1 MTDARK
7 FAAMAL
13 VSSIVAASGPARA
26 ASTDSPLPM
35 SFAGLSL
42 SQAQD
47 AGVAAS
53 PDVAAARARVA
64 GANAALAAARWGA
77 VPSGFAS
84 FAESP
89 QGGVGPATVS
99 AHQTTVGV
107 QANLNDLLFGYGPLV
122 GQAGALLRAAI
133 ADEAAAERT
142 ERAASARVYY
152 GALKAGA
159 VLAAREDAVAL
170 ARSELQAAQTR
181 LRAGDVPR
189 VDVIQADVAV
199 ARAEADVENARAED
213 ANALEAL
220 AAETASADA
229 ALALTVGGAP
239 PTLSPLA
246 SDPAAAA
253 TTALRIRPEVKSA
266 QGSLDAAIDARNSAR
281 IALIPPVTVSSGY
294 ATGVDSGQRVAGRSV
309 TAQVT
314 VPLPFGPAARIDQ
327 ANAAVAEAD
336 ARLAAVK
343 RAVALETAAAARTLL
358 GADRAAAATLRAKV
372 AARQALDAIELGYR
386 AGAASSLE
394 VTQARST
401 YVQAQVDELSAVY
414 DEASAAAVFDVE
426 VGR

>member
-1 MTDARK
+1 MTNAAR
-7 FAAMAL
+7 FAAAAL
-13 VSSIVAASGPARA
+13 ASGIVGASVPVQA
-26 ASTDSPLPM
+26 APGEQPLPM
-35 SFAGLSL
+35 SFGGLSL

-47 AGVAAS
+47 AGVASS

-64 GANAALAAARWGA
+64 EANAALAAARWGA

-84 FAESP
+84 FTESP
-89 QGGVGPATVS
+89 QGGVGPVTVS

-107 QANLNDLLFGYGPLV
+107 QANLNDLLFGYAPLV
-122 GQAGALLRAAI
+122 GQAGAALRATV
-133 ADEAAAERT
+133 ADEATAERT
-142 ERAASARVYY
+142 ERVAAARAYY
-152 GALKAGA
+152 GALKAVA

-199 ARAEADVENARAED
+199 ARAQADVENARAQS

-220 AAETASADA
+220 AAETATTGS
-229 ALALTVGGAP
+229 ALAQTVGGAP
-239 PTLSPLA
+239 PSLPALA
-246 SDPAAAA
+246 TDPAAAA
-253 TTALRIRPEVKSA
+253 AMALRLRPEVASA
-266 QGSLDAAIDARNSAR
+266 QGSLDAAIDARNAAR

-314 VPLPFGPAARIDQ
+314 VPLPFGQSARIDQ
-327 ANAAVAEAD
+327 ASAAVAEAD

-343 RAVALETAAAARTLL
+343 RAVSLETAAAARTLA
-358 GADRAAAATLRAKV
+358 GADRAADATLRAKV

-414 DEASAAAVFDVE
+414 DEASAAAAFDVE